1 MILILNVQW
10 KILRYSCYHLVTSAK
25 KSPDNSGLN
34 NKRLCS
40 YLFED
45 DLEADFDPPLDAPLE
60 ELLEAPFE
68 ELLEAAFLGAAFFAA
83 AFLGAAFLA
92 VAMIF

>member
-34 NKRLCS
+34 NNKRLCS
-40 YLFED
+40 YLF
-45 DLEADFDPPLDAPLE
+45 L
-60 ELLEAPFE
+60 
-68 ELLEAAFLGAAFFAA
+68 AA

>member
-1 MILILNVQW
+1 M
-10 KILRYSCYHLVTSAK
+10 RYSCYHLETSAK
-25 KSPDNSGLN
+25 KSPDNSGLNN

-45 DLEADFDPPLDAPLE
+45 DLEADFDPLLEAPFEELLDAP
-60 ELLEAPFE
+60 LEAPFE

-92 VAMIF
+92 VAMVLKFNG